1 MIEAKLCPECG
12 AGLPDDAP
20 QGLCPRCLLLSAG
33 RPSSQDTPVRAR
45 AASTGPEQQRPF
57 RVLEPAELA
66 LHFPQLEIL
75 ELLGR
80 GGMGAVYKARQVKL
94 DRLVALKIL
103 PAEAGRDPAF
113 AERFMREARALARL
127 NHPNIVTV
135 HDFGEAGGLYYF
147 LMEFV
152 DGANLRQLLQ
162 SGHLDPHSALRI
174 VPQIC
179 DALQYAHEEDIVH
192 RDIKPENILL
202 DRKGRVKIADFGL
215 AKLVGLTP
223 TYLTLTGSHQVMG
236 TLYYMAPE
244 QMERPHTVD
253 RRADIYS
260 LGVVFYEMLTGELPL
275 GRFAAPSHKVRV
287 DEHLDPIVLRALA
300 KEPEQRYQ
308 HVSELKR
315 DVERLTPGRLPPVAQ
330 LVPEAVTQRLDPSF
344 GVSFVAKTY
353 SPWGQ
358 ARGLLRVDEDS
369 LVLDC
374 ELTFFF
380 RTKLAVKKLAIEH
393 IASITFDRGW
403 FNSKL
408 VIRPTR
414 LSALEGL
421 PGNHEGVL
429 VLNIPRRDWD
439 AAGQLAAIVSE
450 RLAAGP
456 AARPRPVDAEHKAR
470 RGHDRDMV
478 QLEVKAAAGG
488 LLLVATIAFLS
499 WGLLLSLVPV
509 RHHVRFMGEPAWRP
523 LWDEYPELIWILLV
537 PLAMLLFG
545 ALRMRKLQNYEF
557 AIMASILAMV
567 PWSPAWPV
575 GLAIGTWSLSVL
587 KTSKVRAAFAHVA
600 DPTSEMPD
608 DLHATAVGPLKR
620 HPVGAAFGKV
630 MSLLH
635 SVRYYCVD
643 SLVGKRAT
651 SLTRLENRPNGKA
664 DTPEETTA

>member
-20 QGLCPRCLLLSAG
+20 EGLCPHCLLLSA
-33 RPSSQDTPVRAR
+33 SADAQDTPVRGKAV
-45 AASTGPEQQRPF
+45 STNAEQRPF

-75 ELLGR
+75 ELLGQ

-127 NHPNIVTV
+127 NHSNIVTV

-147 LMEFV
+147 LMEYV

-162 SGHLDPHSALRI
+162 NGHMDPDAALRI
-174 VPQIC
+174 IPQIC
-179 DALQYAHEEDIVH
+179 DALQYAHDEDIVH

-202 DRKGRVKIADFGL
+202 DKKGRVKIADFGL

-275 GRFAAPSHKVRV
+275 GRFAPPSHKVRV
-287 DEHLDPIVLRALA
+287 DERLDGIVLRALA

-308 HVSELKR
+308 HVSELKGE
-315 DVERLTPGRLPPVAQ
+315 VERITPGRSRRAPDPGPEGRKQ
-330 LVPEAVTQRLDPSF
+330 LDASFSVP
-344 GVSFVAKTY
+344 FVATAY
-353 SPWGQ
+353 GGWGQ
-358 ARGLLRVDEDS
+358 AVGLIRVEGEAV
-369 LVLDC
+369 VLDC
-374 ELTFFF
+374 EIKRFFK
-380 RTKLAVKKLAIEH
+380 TTLAEKRIAIRD
-393 IASITFDRGW
+393 IAAVTYNRGW
-403 FNSKL
+403 FNSTL
-408 VIRPTR
+408 IIQATR
-414 LSALEGL
+414 WSALEGM
-421 PGNHEGVL
+421 PGNQQGML
-429 VLNIPRRDWD
+429 VLNIPRAGRD
-439 AAGQLAAIVSE
+439 AAAQLASHVNE
-450 RLAAGP
+450 RLP
-456 AARPRPVDAEHKAR
+456 AVPGARARPTPEAQPEPGHS
-470 RGHDRDMV
+470 HDREMV
-478 QLEVKAAAGG
+478 RMEVKAAAGG
-488 LLLVATIAFLS
+488 LLLTATLAFLT
-499 WGLLLSLVPV
+499 WGLILSLV
-509 RHHVRFMGEPAWRP
+509 HVTRWPYPYSYP
-523 LWDEYPELIWILLV
+523 LEQSLGREYPQLIWMLLV
-537 PLAMLLFG
+537 PLALMVFG
-545 ALRMRKLQNYEF
+545 ALRMRKLENYEF
-557 AIMASILAMV
+557 AVMASILAMV
-567 PWSPAWPV
+567 PWSPAWPL
-575 GLAIGTWSLSVL
+575 GIGIGWWSLGVL
-587 KTSKVRAAFAHVA
+587 KKSKVKAAFAHIA
-600 DPTSEMPD
+600 DPTDQELQSFARPPAA
-608 DLHATAVGPLKR
+608 LPRRGPGRAVL
-620 HPVGAAFGKV
+620 GKM

-643 SLVGKRAT
+643 SLVGKRTT
-651 SLTRLENRPNGKA
+651 SLTRLENRPSGKA